1 VTTTPEN
8 PFAAAAVGVLYRRGR
23 PYHHPRTLARV
34 RALVGGATGSGAGAG
49 ADVDVDVGCALDV
62 ACGTGMSTTAL
73 ADIVRA
79 NFGGVV
85 VGLDISPE
93 MMRVAPPAA
102 NVTYMLGNAE
112 RLPFATGVFDAVTCC
127 SGVHWFDQARF
138 YAELRRVLR
147 PDGWVALYDH
157 YFVGMDGEFRDWT
170 RALIDRY
177 PLPPRNPQVGD
188 PRTETPEGFELLGSD
203 VFADPIELSHE
214 QFVDYQ
220 LTVSYCV
227 AAVERGTPRPEIR
240 EWLLAST
247 AQFFVPHAT
256 RVLEFMGTSTC
267 LRRLP

>member
-1 VTTTPEN
+1 VTTAPEN
-8 PFAAAAVGVLYRRGR
+8 PFAAASVGALYRRGR

-34 RALVGGATGSGAGAG
+34 RALVAGATGS
-49 ADVDVDVGCALDV
+49 DSELGCALDV

-102 NVTYMLGNAE
+102 NVTYLLGRAE
-112 RLPFATGVFDAVTCC
+112 RLPFASEVFDAATCC

-138 YAELRRVLR
+138 YGELRRVLR
-147 PDGWVALYDH
+147 PGGWTALYDH
-157 YFVGMDGEFRDWT
+157 YFVGMDGEFREWT
-170 RALIDRY
+170 RALFDRY
-177 PLPPRNPQVGD
+177 PLPPRNHQVGD
-188 PRTETPEGFELLGSD
+188 PRAEIPDGFELLGSD
-203 VFADPIELSHE
+203 VFADPIELSQE
-214 QFVDYQ
+214 QFVAYQ

-227 AAVERGTPRPEIR
+227 AAVERGTPRSEIR
-240 EWLLAST
+240 EWLLASS
-247 AQFFVPHAT
+247 APFFPDDTT